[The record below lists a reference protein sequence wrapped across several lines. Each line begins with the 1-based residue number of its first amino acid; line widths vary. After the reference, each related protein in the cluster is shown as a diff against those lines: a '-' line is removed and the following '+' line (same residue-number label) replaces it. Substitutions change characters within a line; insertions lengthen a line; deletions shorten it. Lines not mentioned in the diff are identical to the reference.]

1 MINPKFNVKIATTM
15 VIILMNVE
23 LPLTIWKD
31 KTTMLKRKIKKNLE
45 YC

>member
-1 MINPKFNVKIATTM
+1 MINPKFNVKIATNM

-31 KTTMLKRKIKKNLE
+31 KPTMLKRKIKKNIE